1 MLEGSARENAH
12 SSTSVALI
20 VADVR
25 PCEHTQR
32 SRATHMF
39 DMLESGVGLLEE
51 GRAFS
56 LLASAAARH
65 ALVNFARVRT
75 L

>member
-1 MLEGSARENAH
+1 
-12 SSTSVALI
+12 
-20 VADVR
+20 
-25 PCEHTQR
+25 
-32 SRATHMF
+32 MF

>member
-1 MLEGSARENAH
+1 
-12 SSTSVALI
+12 
-20 VADVR
+20 
-25 PCEHTQR
+25 
-32 SRATHMF
+32 MF

-51 GRAFS
+51 GREFS

-65 ALVNFARVRT
+65 ALVNFSRVRT